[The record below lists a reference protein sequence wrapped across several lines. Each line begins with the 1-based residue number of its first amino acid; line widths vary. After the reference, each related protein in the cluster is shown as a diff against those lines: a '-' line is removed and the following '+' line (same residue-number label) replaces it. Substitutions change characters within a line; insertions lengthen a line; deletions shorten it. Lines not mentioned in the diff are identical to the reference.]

1 MLTETCLSL
10 WFIPISPR
18 RPGISLTS
26 PTLNCLDPAISWVDG
41 KGRTEK
47 GNGWLEYVWYGRI
60 LSYLFC
66 ESVTCIEGWAAIIAP
81 PISAFV
87 TRTEWN
93 KWIVMDSVDPSPPA
107 EVSLFKC
114 GLTSHSFPTPGMCS
128 PGRPTLINFSSK
140 WQGCGQKRSC
150 LPAVRVA
157 WCAMERVSF
166 DILQTYFLCLTA
178 TMYFK
183 MCHFINL
190 SL

>member
-1 MLTETCLSL
+1 MVKVGWKKVMAGSSMFDTVGFCLTC
-10 WFIPISPR
+10 FVSPWHASR
-18 RPGISLTS
+18 VGLQQSHL
-26 PTLNCLDPAISWVDG
+26 
-41 KGRTEK
+41 
-47 GNGWLEYVWYGRI
+47 
-60 LSYLFC
+60 
-66 ESVTCIEGWAAIIAP
+66 

-93 KWIVMDSVDPSPPA
+93 KWIVMDSVDPSNPA

-114 GLTSHSFPTPGMCS
+114 GLPSHSFPTHGMCS

-157 WCAMERVSF
+157 WCAMGRVSF
-166 DILQTYFLCLTA
+166 DILQTYLLCLTA

-183 MCHFINL
+183 MCHFVNL